1 MSYVEFCQ
9 KAVKTAQKAGAK
21 EVEAFVFDTR
31 STSVEIE
38 RGEIKTSSNITDV
51 GLAVRAISNGKIGF
65 AYTNALNREEIAK
78 TAKKAVSASAAS
90 LKDKNWRR
98 LPEKKRYPTVK
109 NTYDKRILEVTSDK
123 AVEFC
128 QKMIA
133 VSAEVDKR
141 VLAAFGGTEVS
152 SQKTAC
158 VNNNGVEVEDKGTAL
173 VCYLG
178 TVARSETQVSPMCS
192 SFKATRTYQPEP
204 KLVAKEAARLAADAL
219 NVGKAEAG
227 NFPVLLDPQ
236 ALQAILT
243 YTFVQSIKGD
253 IVHRG
258 RSIFKD
264 KTGKKV
270 ASSNVSIYDDGTLAG
285 GLYTGKTD
293 LEGVPKQ
300 RTPIIEDGVLRKFI
314 YDNYWARLDK
324 KESTGNAGRGGGGL
338 NLPAYCTV
346 PSISP
351 TNIVL
356 KPGTASEQELVKE
369 VKNGYYVRSVQ
380 GAHQSNPETGDF
392 SVALAPAWRIK
403 KGEIKHAVKGTMI
416 AGNAYQMLR
425 KTSLIGKDAQQ
436 VGPFI
441 SPKVVVSEL
450 NIISK

>member
-1 MSYVEFCQ
+1 MTYIEFCR

-21 EVEAFVFDTR
+21 EAEAFVFDTR

-65 AYTNALNREEIAK
+65 AYTNALNREEIEK
-78 TAKKAVSASAAS
+78 TAKKAVSASTAS

-128 QKMIA
+128 QKMIT
-133 VSAEVDKR
+133 VSADVDKR
-141 VLAAFGGTEVS
+141 VLAAFGGTELS
-152 SQKTAC
+152 SQEGAC
-158 VNNNGVEVEDKGTAL
+158 VNSNGVEVQDKGTFL

-178 TVARSETQVSPMCS
+178 TMARSESQVSPVCS
-192 SFKATRTYQPEP
+192 SFKATRTYKPEP
-204 KLVAKEAARLAADAL
+204 EWVAKEAARLAADAL
-219 NVGKAEAG
+219 NVGKGEAG
-227 NFPVLLDPQ
+227 KFPVLLDPQ

-243 YTFVQSIKGD
+243 YTFIQSIRGD

-264 KTGKKV
+264 KTGKKI
-270 ASSNVSIYDDGTLAG
+270 ASTNISIYDDGTLAG

-293 LEGVPKQ
+293 MEGVPRQ

-324 KESTGNAGRGGGGL
+324 KESTGNAGRGGGKL

-346 PSISP
+346 PSITP

-356 KPGTASEQELVKE
+356 KPGTASEQELLKE
-369 VKNGYYVRSVQ
+369 IRKGYYVRSVQ

-392 SVALAPAWRIK
+392 SVALAPAWKIE

-416 AGNAYQMLR
+416 AGNAYQMLQ
-425 KTSLIGKDAQQ
+425 KISLIGKDARQ
-436 VGPFI
+436 VGNFI
-441 SPKVVVSEL
+441 APKVVASEL